1 MKCSVSAPGRICLF
15 GEHQDYLG
23 FPVVASAIDLRATI
37 ESSTRTD
44 RLVHLHLADLDQQ
57 FTYDLDCLPE
67 PKPREY
73 WLIGLHL
80 AKREG
85 WLPEWGWNAH
95 VASEIP
101 MRAGASS
108 SSALLVAWC
117 ALMAE
122 RSGMSWQKEWVARS
136 AWRAEVE
143 WFDEPGGMMDQT
155 VCALGGTQS
164 IAFNPEFETTLLSEP
179 PGCWVLFDSH
189 QAKDTLGVLARA
201 KDRRL
206 ELLQE
211 WEDQGQSNWNLRP
224 PFFPSHWNAEDQR
237 LMMTTLENRR
247 ISAEGTKELAQ
258 KDPDLEGIGKLLL
271 AHHHWLSKGIEV
283 STPRIDGILA
293 SAHAAGALGGK
304 INGSGG
310 GGTGFVLCHSK
321 HLAAV
326 IAAISNGQGQAIPI
340 ALGAEGVR
348 LEHPKN

>member
-67 PKPREY
+67 PKPRDY

-136 AWRAEVE
+136 AWRAEV
-143 WFDEPGGMMDQT
+143 
-155 VCALGGTQS
+155 
-164 IAFNPEFETTLLSEP
+164 
-179 PGCWVLFDSH
+179 
-189 QAKDTLGVLARA
+189 
-201 KDRRL
+201 
-206 ELLQE
+206 
-211 WEDQGQSNWNLRP
+211 
-224 PFFPSHWNAEDQR
+224 
-237 LMMTTLENRR
+237 
-247 ISAEGTKELAQ
+247 
-258 KDPDLEGIGKLLL
+258 
-271 AHHHWLSKGIEV
+271 
-283 STPRIDGILA
+283 
-293 SAHAAGALGGK
+293 
-304 INGSGG
+304 
-310 GGTGFVLCHSK
+310 
-321 HLAAV
+321 
-326 IAAISNGQGQAIPI
+326 
-340 ALGAEGVR
+340 
-348 LEHPKN
+348 